1 MSFETRN
8 AIAPDH
14 PTVTYPGSDPEI
26 PGAGGDPTRAH
37 VLCLG
42 GTETFG
48 RFVEDPTPT
57 SCPT

>member
-8 AIAPDH
+8 ASRRIIRRCPTRAPTLRFRA
-14 PTVTYPGSDPEI
+14 P
-26 PGAGGDPTRAH
+26 AGDPTRAH

-48 RFVEDPTPT
+48 RFVEEPYPNLLPT
-57 SCPT
+57 